1 MAKFKVRVYNKIA
14 ESGIDKLSSFC
25 DVGADV
31 ANPEAIVLRSHKLH
45 DMTINPDLLAIG
57 RAGAGV
63 NNIPVDR
70 CTDEAVVVFNAPGA
84 NANAVKELVFMGML
98 LSSRDVL
105 GGLAFVKSLP
115 VDASLGEQVEKNKS
129 RFGGEELQGKSLGVI
144 GLGAIGSMVANTAV
158 DFGLKVYG
166 LDPFISINWAWSLS
180 PQVRRVES
188 IKALL
193 KKVDYISLHVPST
206 PETQAFFNA
215 SIMADMKPGTVVLN
229 FARPDIV
236 DEADMADALNNHVVK
251 QYLTDFPSQTL
262 VEHPSVISIPH
273 LGASTREAEENCAIM
288 IANQMK
294 DFLALGNIVNS
305 VNYPTCAMEPTGK
318 NRLAITND
326 NVPNIIGQVTSI
338 LANNG
343 LNISEMVNKSRGKIA
358 YTLIDL
364 DGDVSS
370 NLVDEITTLDGV
382 KRVRLIALTN

>member
-1 MAKFKVRVYNKIA
+1 
-14 ESGIDKLSSFC
+14 
-25 DVGADV
+25 
-31 ANPEAIVLRSHKLH
+31 
-45 DMTINPDLLAIG
+45 
-57 RAGAGV
+57 
-63 NNIPVDR
+63 
-70 CTDEAVVVFNAPGA
+70 
-84 NANAVKELVFMGML
+84 
-98 LSSRDVL
+98 
-105 GGLAFVKSLP
+105 
-115 VDASLGEQVEKNKS
+115 
-129 RFGGEELQGKSLGVI
+129 
-144 GLGAIGSMVANTAV
+144 LGAIGSMVANTAV

-294 DFLALGNIVNS
+294 DFLTLGNIVNS

-343 LNISEMVNKSRGKIA
+343 LNISEMVNKSRGNIA